1 MQEKRQKFC
10 RATGIAAFRSRPW
23 LDLQKPG
30 GGMIF
35 SNVRKEL
42 PGAQRLRGQ
51 NHSTHRPKSI
61 EINQITPETLI
72 EKASRYGNFS
82 QPM

>member
-1 MQEKRQKFC
+1 
-10 RATGIAAFRSRPW
+10 
-23 LDLQKPG
+23 
-30 GGMIF
+30 MIF

-51 NHSTHRPKSI
+51 NHSTHRPISI

-82 QPM
+82 DPMHSVSKASVPSVRCSRSVLSPQATKAASR